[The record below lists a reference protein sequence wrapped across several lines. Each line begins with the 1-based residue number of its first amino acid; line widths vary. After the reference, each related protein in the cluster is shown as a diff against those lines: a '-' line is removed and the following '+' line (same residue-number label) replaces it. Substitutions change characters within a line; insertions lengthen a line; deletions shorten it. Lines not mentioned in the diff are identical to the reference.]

1 MSLLQMESGPSKAR
15 LHLLEALKHSRL
27 LLDHK
32 QLTIDM
38 KFIKKNPRRT
48 RPVPE
53 WTKNLEHEE
62 SRLWLMNNHEMAHV
76 RELIAA
82 CEYYRLQWIE
92 KGLRSPESELSTE
105 EFNEVF
111 KMIEK
116 QHEDLLEHLLAIND
130 KNRQIHEELGGDLL
144 KEKEQ

>member
-1 MSLLQMESGPSKAR
+1 
-15 LHLLEALKHSRL
+15 
-27 LLDHK
+27 
-32 QLTIDM
+32 M
-38 KFIKKNPRRT
+38 KFVNTEPRKT
-48 RPVPE
+48 FPIPE
-53 WTKNLEHEE
+53 WSKNLANEE
-62 SRLWLMNNHEMAHV
+62 SKLWLMNNHEMAHV

-105 EFNEVF
+105 DFNEVF

-116 QHEDLLEHLLAIND
+116 QHEDLLKHLHAIND
-130 KNRQIHEELGGDLL
+130 KNRQIHEELGDNWL